1 MSQPNGI
8 WLSEINDGIDDDE
21 KEEDEYEGDDGDPV
35 E

>member
-1 MSQPNGI
+1 MEFG
-8 WLSEINDGIDDDE
+8 LVKLMMEIDDYE